1 MSTPSGVYLRQARY
15 PRVVI
20 LENIEWLSCQGVGS
34 PFNLDGCAGRD
45 LRSGLA
51 WGHSGR
57 TDATSRGEVTA

>member
-1 MSTPSGVYLRQARY
+1 MSTPSGFYLRQARY

-45 LRSGLA
+45 PAVWSGLGA
-51 WGHSGR
+51 FRAHY
-57 TDATSRGEVTA
+57 ATSRGEVTA